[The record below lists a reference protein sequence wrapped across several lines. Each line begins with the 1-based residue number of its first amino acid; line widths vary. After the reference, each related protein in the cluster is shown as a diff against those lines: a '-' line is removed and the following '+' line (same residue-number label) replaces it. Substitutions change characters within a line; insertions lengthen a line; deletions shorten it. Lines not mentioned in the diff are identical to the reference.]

1 MLLFNRSFPFL
12 KNRIRCGDLTTLQNS
27 QFKINATQNWNSM
40 RQNISIHTQKTT
52 EYSMTWW
59 SHRKRLE
66 FARLFFVIFD
76 GVLLLFSLP
85 LLFRIFSTFFLVFI
99 PTFTQNASNALK
111 WQLFNEN
118 KVIIGTSSSCGNEI
132 YQILQFK
139 RFKWS
144 LKAYEHTLALE
155 SILRT
160 KKQKKI
166 GRCARQHSL
175 FIFIFRWYD

>member
-76 GVLLLFSLP
+76 GVLLLFFSSTSFSL
-85 LLFRIFSTFFLVFI
+85 FSTFFWF
-99 PTFTQNASNALK
+99 
-111 WQLFNEN
+111 LFRHSHKMRQMHWNDNYSTKTRLLSARHRHHVEMKSTKYYDLN
-118 KVIIGTSSSCGNEI
+118 GLNGRWK
-132 YQILQFK
+132 
-139 RFKWS
+139 
-144 LKAYEHTLALE
+144 HTNTHWHLN
-155 SILRT
+155 
-160 KKQKKI
+160 Q
-166 GRCARQHSL
+166 
-175 FIFIFRWYD
+175 